1 MGLSEFKNRDV
12 TVRKKIGLK
21 KKGGGEQVCIIRYV
35 DIKMV
40 IRSIYIIY
48 GN

>member
-1 MGLSEFKNRDV
+1 MGQFKNRDV
-12 TVRKKIGLK
+12 TVRKKIGFQK
-21 KKGGGEQVCIIRYV
+21 KKGGAGLHNYV